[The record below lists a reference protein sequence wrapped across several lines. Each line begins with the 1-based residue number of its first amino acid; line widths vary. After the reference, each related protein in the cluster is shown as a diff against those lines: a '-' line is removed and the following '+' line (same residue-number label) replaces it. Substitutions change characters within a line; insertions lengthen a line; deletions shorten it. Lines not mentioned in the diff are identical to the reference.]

1 MKRFSIQIAV
11 RIIFLG
17 IFLCPVPFFFSGG
30 NKAIGVI
37 FLMGAIISGFSLY
50 HYSTS
55 VNTKLVRFFES
66 IQYSDFTIK
75 FSSDNKLGKSF
86 QDLNLEMNQ
95 VIEAFKSARA
105 EKEANIHFL
114 NTMVQHIDVGIICYD
129 IHGQIEIL
137 NNSAIRLLEV
147 YRLRRLDELLKTEHD
162 KLYHE
167 IRELNSGG
175 RFMYHAKNGLQ
186 LSVNATKVNLR
197 GRAVKI
203 ISLQNIRS
211 ELQEKELDA
220 WQNLTKVLRHEIM
233 NSIAPIVSLVGTMRD
248 IVEEDLS
255 GKAIGLEEPIN
266 DLSEALKTIES
277 RGKGVMHFVNAYR
290 DFTTLPKPV
299 FVETQAS
306 KIMGRIEALALADV
320 KDRNIDISFVVE
332 RDFTAA
338 LDVDQIEM
346 VLINLVKNAI
356 EAIGGKENGAISVKC
371 FEQNKRRII
380 EVRDNGSGIVP
391 EALEKIFIPFYTTKK
406 TGQGIGLSLSKQIL
420 QMHRGDLTVRSELGK
435 GTAFRLEF

>member
-1 MKRFSIQIAV
+1 MAF
-11 RIIFLG
+11 
-17 IFLCPVPFFFSGG
+17 FLCPIPFMYQSG
-30 NKAIGVI
+30 NVAMAIVFLLAAVI
-37 FLMGAIISGFSLY
+37 SAFSLY
-50 HYSTS
+50 NYSSS
-55 VNTKLVRFFES
+55 VNVKLVRFFES
-66 IQYSDFTIK
+66 IQYSDFTVK

-95 VIEAFKSARA
+95 VIEAFKAARA

-129 IHGQIEIL
+129 AHGQIEIL
-137 NNSAIRLLEV
+137 NNAAIRLLDV
-147 YRLRRLDELLKTEHD
+147 YRLRKLDELLNTDHAV
-162 KLYHE
+162 LYDE
-167 IRELNSGG
+167 MRKLNSGS
-175 RFMYHAKNGLQ
+175 RFMYRAKNGLQ

-211 ELQEKELDA
+211 ELQAQELDA

-248 IVEEDLS
+248 IVQEDL
-255 GKAIGLEEPIN
+255 KAEVENQEAIE

-277 RGKGVMHFVNAYR
+277 RGKGVMNFVNAYR

-299 FVETQAS
+299 FREMPAS
-306 KIMGRIEALALADV
+306 DILGRIEALVKADA
-320 KDRNIDISFVVE
+320 KDRSSNVNFEIESDFEVLCDI
-332 RDFTAA
+332 
-338 LDVDQIEM
+338 DQIEM
-346 VLINLVKNAI
+346 VIINLVKNAF
-356 EAIGGKENGAISVKC
+356 EAIGDKQDGHVSVRAYQGAKL
-371 FEQNKRRII
+371 RYI
-380 EVRDNGSGIVP
+380 EVKDNGTGIVP

-420 QMHRGDLTVRSELGK
+420 QMHEGDLTVKSELGS
-435 GTAFRLEF
+435 GTIFRLEF